1 LSTPRTLRGQVKSR
15 GEQLRKKIKKLP
27 KNENCLE
34 AHVSFILGGDNLRP
48 DLITKVLKIQPT
60 YCVKKG
66 DIHTGSYVRGNKAG
80 TGVWFISTK
89 GELKSTNLEEHL
101 IYLINKIGKPS
112 TNFYKLV
119 TELRLRVMFRCFFM
133 SATGQGGPDISI
145 ETLRKIVNLGF
156 GLEFD
161 FYSAV

>member
-1 LSTPRTLRGQVKSR
+1 M
-15 GEQLRKKIKKLP
+15 KKIKRLP
-27 KNENCLE
+27 KNDNCLE
-34 AHVSFILGGDNLRP
+34 THASFNLSGDNLSP
-48 DLITKVLKIQPT
+48 DLITKILNVPPS

-66 DIHTGSYVRGNKAG
+66 DTHTGPYVRGHKAG

-89 GELKSTNLEEHL
+89 GKLKSTNLEEHL
-101 IYLINKIGKPS
+101 LYLLKKIGNPS
-112 TNFYKLV
+112 SNFYKLV
-119 TELRLRVMFRCFFM
+119 KELRLRVMFRCFFM

-145 ETLRKIVNLGF
+145 ETLKKIVNLGF